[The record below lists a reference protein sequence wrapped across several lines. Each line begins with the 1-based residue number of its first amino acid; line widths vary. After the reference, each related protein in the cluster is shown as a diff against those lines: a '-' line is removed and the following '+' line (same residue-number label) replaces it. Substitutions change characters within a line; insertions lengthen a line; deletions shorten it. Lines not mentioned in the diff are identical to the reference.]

1 VTAYDVD
8 VDELA
13 AVIAAMDSC
22 GRGLAELA
30 GDVEV
35 SLATLHAGWQGRA
48 RDAHAT
54 SHASWRTS
62 FDEMSTALVGLRAV
76 GDTARSNY
84 VAAVEANVAMWEQ
97 VR

>member
-1 VTAYDVD
+1 M
-8 VDELA
+8 A
-13 AVIAAMDSC
+13 A
-22 GRGLAELA
+22 
-30 GDVEV
+30 
-35 SLATLHAGWQGRA
+35 LHADWEGLA

-62 FDEMSTALVGLRAV
+62 FGEMSTALTGLRAV

-84 VAAVEANVAMWEQ
+84 TAAVEANVAMWEQ